1 MEVAEALATM
11 GQLVDKG
18 QFAEVGIRPLHGMW
32 RSGDM
37 HDQV

>member
-18 QFAEVGIRPLHGMW
+18 HFAEV
-32 RSGDM
+32 RSTTVACGS
-37 HDQV
+37 QA

>member
-18 QFAEVGIRPLHGMW
+18 QFAEV
-32 RSGDM
+32 RSTTWHVAVRQM
-37 HDQV
+37 CAP